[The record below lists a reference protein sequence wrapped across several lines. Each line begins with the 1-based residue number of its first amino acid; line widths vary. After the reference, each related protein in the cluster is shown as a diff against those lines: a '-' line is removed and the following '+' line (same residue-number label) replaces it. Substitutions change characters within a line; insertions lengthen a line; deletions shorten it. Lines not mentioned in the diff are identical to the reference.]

1 MSTND
6 DDKPRSAIDASH
18 HHDFVEA
25 NRAYFDTR
33 ANATGTDEAHHES
46 PELARREVRAM
57 VRAWPELFDEEHTE
71 ALDYACG
78 TGAFSRIPVCPLA
91 DLGVVQGWSRSSC
104 AHT

>member
-1 MSTND
+1 MSTNG

-18 HHDFVEA
+18 QHDFAEA
-25 NRAYFDTR
+25 NRAYFDAR

-57 VRAWPELFDEEHTE
+57 VRAWPELFDEEHTDV
-71 ALDYACG
+71 LDYACG
-78 TGAFSRIPVCPLA
+78 TGAFSCIRVCPLV
-91 DLGVVQGWSRSSC
+91 DLEVVQEWSHSSC

>member
-6 DDKPRSAIDASH
+6 DDKPRSAIDTSH
-18 HHDFVEA
+18 QHDFAEA
-25 NRAYFDTR
+25 NRAYFDAR

-78 TGAFSRIPVCPLA
+78 TGAPSSILVCLLA
-91 DLGVVQGWSRSSC
+91 DLGVVQGWPHSNC